1 MNRKFYII
9 GVTYNVEGLF
19 AIVNSIINHCIYA
32 EKNNYIPIV
41 DMQHYQN
48 QYFKDN
54 RVFKDNT
61 WEYFFEQ
68 PAGYSLPDIGAED
81 KIVIGRNSFYM
92 DLLDSITNKELPE
105 NSYISVEK
113 NVEEKKELY
122 KNYLKF
128 NQQTQQYLDE
138 NFSRVIGNGDDVLGI
153 LCRGTDYL
161 KKKPKGEQIQPEP
174 HTVILKTK
182 EVLKQY
188 PNIKRIYVATEDNNI
203 YQMFKKEFGDMLIEN
218 VQYKYTY
225 TGLKD
230 DYLSNVKVDRKDHNY
245 NLAKEYL
252 LSVYIL
258 SKCRY
263 FIGGRTTGTKW
274 AWIMADKWDYCYI
287 WKLGAYGKSFMEQI
301 FSISTEDSG
310 LKKYKVYQFLGIK
323 LKCRIK

>member
-1 MNRKFYII
+1 MKKTFYVI
-9 GVTYNVEGLF
+9 GVSNKILGLF
-19 AIVNSIINHCIYA
+19 AIVDSIMNHVAHSINSG
-32 EKNNYIPIV
+32 YIPIV
-41 DMQHYQN
+41 DLKHYQN
-48 QYFKDN
+48 QYFKCDREYRDN
-54 RVFKDNT
+54 S

-68 PAGYSLPDIGAED
+68 PCGCSLDDINDQDRVIISDNRFDVNIDYSILNEHTPEKHSEILE
-81 KIVIGRNSFYM
+81 K
-92 DLLDSITNKELPE
+92 SI
-105 NSYISVEK
+105 IQ
-113 NVEEKKELY
+113 KKEFC

-138 NFSRVIGNGDDVLGI
+138 NFSRVIGSGDDVLGV
-153 LCRGTDYL
+153 LCRGTDYI

-174 HTVILKTK
+174 RTVILKTK

-188 PNIKRIYVATEDNNI
+188 PNIKRIYVATEDNDI
-203 YQMFKKEFGDMLIEN
+203 YQMFKEEFGDMLIEN
-218 VQYKYTY
+218 VQYKYSY

-230 DYLSNVKVDRKDHNY
+230 DYLSNVKVDRKDHSY

-310 LKKYKVYQFLGIK
+310 LKKYKVYRFLGIK